1 MAFCI
6 LKAITYLNLDV
17 IMVDEATKRTLAQI
31 PLLKTK
37 AGPRDGE
44 LWVTR
49 LKEEYQSLIK
59 VHLIYHWHLSVG
71 KPTNHMFPA
80 LKLIMTFNSLFTTQ
94 SKVVLLSFFAQTA
107 KRISISYLPHGSHFL
122 FYEWKIAS
130 LQSTYWDQ
138 SPKWVII
145 RRVGYGIS
153 YKIKIYSIWSNTYIV
168 LLFYLPNGSHIIHF
182 RLHFS

>member
-1 MAFCI
+1 MPSGYIRVKTVTSLDIIKILNQQSAFCMAFCI

-59 VHLIYHWHLSVG
+59 VHLIYH
-71 KPTNHMFPA
+71 
-80 LKLIMTFNSLFTTQ
+80 
-94 SKVVLLSFFAQTA
+94 
-107 KRISISYLPHGSHFL
+107 
-122 FYEWKIAS
+122 
-130 LQSTYWDQ
+130 
-138 SPKWVII
+138 
-145 RRVGYGIS
+145 
-153 YKIKIYSIWSNTYIV
+153 
-168 LLFYLPNGSHIIHF
+168 
-182 RLHFS
+182 